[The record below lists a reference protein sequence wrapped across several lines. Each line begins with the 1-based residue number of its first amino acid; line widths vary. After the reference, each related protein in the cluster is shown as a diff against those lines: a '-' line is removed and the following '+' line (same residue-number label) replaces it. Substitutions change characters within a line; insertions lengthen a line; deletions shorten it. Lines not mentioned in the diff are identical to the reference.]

1 MKEEKVVQDSQIET
15 KKKEEEF
22 TPKIIAFCCY
32 PSAYESADMA
42 GEMRLTFPEGLKIV
56 RVPCS
61 GRVDLIYILKAFE
74 MGFDG
79 VMIMACHED
88 NCKYLRGNYR
98 ARKRVQY
105 IKGILEELGLE
116 KERVELF
123 NLAANM
129 GKRFSEMVNH
139 MNQTIKSLGPSP
151 LK

>member
-1 MKEEKVVQDSQIET
+1 MKEEKLTVEN
-15 KKKEEEF
+15 KKESKSAAKEF

-42 GEMRLTFPEGLKIV
+42 GMMRLNFPAGLRIV

-61 GRVDLIYILKAFE
+61 GRVDLLYILKAFE

-88 NCKYLRGNYR
+88 ACKYLSGNYR
-98 ARKRVQY
+98 ARKRVEY
-105 IKGILEELGLE
+105 IKGVLEELGLE
-116 KERVELF
+116 KERVEIYNF
-123 NLAANM
+123 GPNM
-129 GKRFSEMVNH
+129 GVTFAEMVNQMH
-139 MNQTIKSLGPSP
+139 ETIKNIGPSP